1 MAYVGEDAS
10 GLGNQTM
17 NSAVQRNEPLMPTA
31 RTLTIVNRKGL
42 HARASA
48 KFVQLAES
56 FDAEITIT
64 RDGMTVG
71 GQSIMGLMM
80 LAAGQG
86 TTIDVSAEGREAE
99 AAMQAIADL
108 VANRFGEEC

>member
-1 MAYVGEDAS
+1 MTYAEEGAHGAEDH
-10 GLGNQTM
+10 GM
-17 NSAVQRNEPLMPTA
+17 NSAVQGNAKTMAAA

-56 FDAEITIT
+56 FDAEITIS

-86 TTIDVSAEGREAE
+86 TTIDVAAEGREAE
-99 AAMQAIADL
+99 AAMAAIAEL

>member
-17 NSAVQRNEPLMPTA
+17 NSAVQRNDPLMPTA